1 MRFTKNAIEESSSL
15 MEILSLMKGKTINNA
30 VDFGNEFQLHLSDD
44 YVLRII
50 GTEVNLFSTK
60 NPPDKEA
67 RAKSSR

>member
-1 MRFTKNAIEESSSL
+1 MRFTKNSTEESSSL
-15 MEILSLMKGKTINNA
+15 IEILSLMKGKTINNA

-60 NPPDKEA
+60 NPTDKK
-67 RAKSSR
+67 R